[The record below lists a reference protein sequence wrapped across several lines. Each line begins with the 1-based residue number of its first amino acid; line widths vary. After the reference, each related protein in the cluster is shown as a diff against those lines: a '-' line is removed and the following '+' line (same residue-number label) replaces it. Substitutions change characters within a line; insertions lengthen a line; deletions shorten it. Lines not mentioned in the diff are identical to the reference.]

1 MVKLSKN
8 LPLIGIIVYFKALNS
23 VGSEYTQ
30 LCVPY
35 VINVITLA
43 VMSISIRCLL
53 GPIMRFIVLF
63 LCLFSLTAQAAQ
75 SDVAFD
81 PAAKVASVQ
90 LISSSNAV
98 NGAKVLTLGLRVK
111 LDDDWKTYWS
121 SPGLA
126 GAPPSIDWQGSENL
140 TSVQWLWPTPSRM
153 MVYDV
158 ETYGYKHEVIFPIL
172 VTVTDTTKP
181 LELTAKA
188 TLLVCREVCIRT
200 QMNVSFSLPAL
211 GNAVDLASSELIKP
225 YMADIPVSLDGSS
238 ASVDLIGWDAA
249 SSQLVVELTGITESV
264 VDGFVE
270 GVDFTLFSQ
279 PEISQKA
286 DKVRLVMSAED
297 MAGTPARL
305 DPGQQLQITL
315 TFDKGGLV
323 FSDTFT
329 PTIVASSL
337 PSWIY
342 MLLLAVVGGFILN
355 LMPCVLPVLSIKL
368 LSVVESSQ
376 ESTAQ
381 RRVNFLLSAAGIFVA
396 FWLLAGLFIG
406 LKAAGIGFGWGVQ
419 FQSPLFLLVMIPVL
433 ILFALNLLDKFDIQ
447 LPQFMMNRMANAK
460 QGHFY
465 QGIFAV
471 LLATP
476 CSAPF
481 LGTAVAFALA
491 GSSWQIMMIFTGLAF
506 GLALPYLLIAAWPKM
521 INVMPKP
528 GMWMVRFRQALAVML
543 LLTLIWLIWLLQVHV
558 SAVLWLIVIIVLIS
572 LVAALYFRPS
582 SKTSI
587 LVLVGYLALS
597 HVVFWY
603 PQIFA
608 GDTLNANEQVN
619 RNTESGIH
627 WQSFAP
633 EKIPQYVAEGKTVF
647 LDITADWCITCVVNE
662 RGVLARTDITE
673 LLNADHV
680 IAMRG
685 DWTQPDGDVEAY
697 LKRYGRYA
705 IPFNQVFGPA
715 LPRGKLLP
723 ELLTKDTVKSALLQA
738 GK

>member
-1 MVKLSKN
+1 
-8 LPLIGIIVYFKALNS
+8 
-23 VGSEYTQ
+23 
-30 LCVPY
+30 
-35 VINVITLA
+35 
-43 VMSISIRCLL
+43 
-53 GPIMRFIVLF
+53 MRFLVLF
-63 LCLFSLTAQAAQ
+63 LYLFSFLIQAAQ
-75 SDVAFD
+75 SDVAMD
-81 PAAKVASVQ
+81 PMAKVASAQ
-90 LISSSNAV
+90 LISSSNGI
-98 NGAKVLTLGLRVK
+98 NGAKVLTLGFRVK

-126 GAPPSIDWQGSENL
+126 GAPPSIDWQDSENL
-140 TSVQWLWPTPSRM
+140 SSVQWLWPTPKRM

-158 ETYGYKHEVIFPIL
+158 ETYGYKHEVIFPLL
-172 VTVTDTTKP
+172 VTVTDSSKP
-181 LELTAKA
+181 LILNAKA

-200 QMNVSFSLPAL
+200 QMNIALSLPAN
-211 GNAVDLASSELIKP
+211 GTAVDLASSALIKP
-225 YMADIPVSLDGSS
+225 YMADIPVVLDGS
-238 ASVDLIGWDAA
+238 AATVELIGWDAA
-249 SSQLVVELTGITESV
+249 SSQLAIELSGITEPV

-279 PEISQKA
+279 PEIDQQD

-305 DPGQQLQITL
+305 DADQQLQITL
-315 TFDKGGLV
+315 TFAKGGLV
-323 FSDTFT
+323 FTDTFT
-329 PTIVASSL
+329 PTVITSSL

-368 LSVVESSQ
+368 LSVVESAQ
-376 ESTAQ
+376 ESKAQ
-381 RRVNFLLSAAGIFVA
+381 RRANFLLSAAGIFVA
-396 FWLLAGLFIG
+396 FWLLAALFIG
-406 LKAAGIGFGWGVQ
+406 LKAAGVGFGWGVQ
-419 FQSPLFLLVMIPVL
+419 FQSSLFLLVMIPVL

-447 LPQFMMNRMANAK
+447 LPQAMMDKMASSK

-506 GLALPYLLIAAWPKM
+506 GLALPYLLIALWPNM
-521 INVMPKP
+521 VNIMPKP
-528 GMWMVRFRQALAVML
+528 GMWMVRFRQVLAVML
-543 LLTLIWLIWLLQVHV
+543 LLTLAWLLWLLQVHV
-558 SAVLWLIVIIVLIS
+558 SMALWSAVMAILLILVL
-572 LVAALYFRPS
+572 ALYLRPS
-582 SKTSI
+582 SKTSVI
-587 LVLVGYLALS
+587 VFVSYLALS

-603 PQIFA
+603 PQLLASDAVSDRGVSKQADSAI
-608 GDTLNANEQVN
+608 Q
-619 RNTESGIH
+619 
-627 WQSFAP
+627 WQAFEPA
-633 EKIPQYVAEGKTVF
+633 KIPEYVAEGKTVF

-662 RGVLARTDITE
+662 RGVLARQDIAA
-673 LLNADHV
+673 LLNAENV

-685 DWTQPDGDVEAY
+685 DWTQPDTEVEAY

-715 LPRGKLLP
+715 LPNGKLLP
-723 ELLTKDTVKSALLQA
+723 ELLTKDVVRSALMQA

>member
-1 MVKLSKN
+1 
-8 LPLIGIIVYFKALNS
+8 
-23 VGSEYTQ
+23 
-30 LCVPY
+30 
-35 VINVITLA
+35 
-43 VMSISIRCLL
+43 
-53 GPIMRFIVLF
+53 MRFLVLF
-63 LCLFSLTAQAAQ
+63 LYLFSFFIQAAQ
-75 SDVAFD
+75 SDVAMD
-81 PAAKVASVQ
+81 PMAKVASAQ
-90 LISSSNAV
+90 LISSSNGV
-98 NGAKVLTLGLRVK
+98 NGAKVLTLGFRVK

-126 GAPPSIDWQGSENL
+126 GAPPSIDWQDSKNL
-140 TSVQWLWPTPSRM
+140 TSVQWLWPTPKRM

-158 ETYGYKHEVIFPIL
+158 ETYGYKHEVIFPLL
-172 VTVTDTTKP
+172 VTVTDTSKP
-181 LELTAKA
+181 LEIAAKA

-200 QMNVSFSLPAL
+200 QIDLALTLPAN
-211 GNAVDLASSELIKP
+211 GSAVDLASSALIKP
-225 YMADIPVSLDGSS
+225 YMADIPLSLDGSS
-238 ASVDLIGWDAA
+238 ATVDLIGWDAA
-249 SSQLVVELTGITESV
+249 SSKLAIELTGITEPV

-279 PEISQKA
+279 PEITQQG

-305 DPGQQLQITL
+305 EADQQLQITL
-315 TFDKGGLV
+315 TFAKGGLV
-323 FSDTFT
+323 FTDTFT
-329 PTIVASSL
+329 PTVITSSL

-368 LSVVESSQ
+368 LSVVESAQ
-376 ESTAQ
+376 ESKAQ
-381 RRVNFLLSAAGIFVA
+381 RRINFLLSAAGIFVA

-406 LKAAGIGFGWGVQ
+406 LKAAGVGFGWGVQ
-419 FQSPLFLLVMIPVL
+419 FQSSLFLLVMIPVL

-447 LPQFMMNRMANAK
+447 LPQFMMNKMANSQ

-506 GLALPYLLIAAWPKM
+506 GLALPYLLIAMWPNM
-521 INVMPKP
+521 VNIMPKP
-528 GMWMVRFRQALAVML
+528 GMWMVRFRQVLAVML
-543 LLTLIWLIWLLQVHV
+543 LLTLAWLLWLLQVHV
-558 SAVLWLIVIIVLIS
+558 SMGLWTVVIAILVILVL
-572 LVAALYFRPS
+572 ALYLRPS
-582 SKTSI
+582 SKTSVI
-587 LVLVGYLALS
+587 VLVSYLALS

-603 PQIFA
+603 PQLLASDAIA
-608 GDTLNANEQVN
+608 DNGVSKQADSAIQ
-619 RNTESGIH
+619 
-627 WQSFAP
+627 WQAFEP
-633 EKIPQYVAEGKTVF
+633 EKIPEYVAEGKTVF

-662 RGVLARTDITE
+662 RGVLARQDIAT
-673 LLNADHV
+673 LLNADNV
-680 IAMRG
+680 VAMRG

-715 LPRGKLLP
+715 LPNGKLLP
-723 ELLTKDTVKSALLQA
+723 ELLTKDAVKSALLQA
-738 GK
+738 GQ